1 MAEEQETEAQGTEP
15 NIELVEATELAEA
28 VSDTVEVAAELPA
41 AEPTPPAQ
49 STFIDL
55 LKHGQ
60 VATPSLFSAPPDE
73 PLGMDGWKQLTLA
86 TQHGA
91 WDVIYTST
99 TRRCHDFARLL
110 AQRLN
115 CEFIPDER
123 LCELNF
129 GSWVGLT
136 QEEIFARDPELLQ
149 QYYFQPRRFIAPAG
163 ESMDYFMW
171 RVAEVWAEVLAA
183 HQGKRILI
191 LTHTGVIRAIIAKA
205 LDLLYQK
212 SLRFAVHSACFT
224 RLQIYPDGEVTLLA
238 HGVKAV

>member
-1 MAEEQETEAQGTEP
+1 MAEEQTPDAKQAPIDLNKAETETPSSELEP
-15 NIELVEATELAEA
+15 ALEEA
-28 VSDTVEVAAELPA
+28 VPRQ
-41 AEPTPPAQ
+41 Q

-60 VATPSLFSAPPDE
+60 VATPSLFCAPADE

-86 TQHGA
+86 TQNGA
-91 WDVIYTST
+91 WDVIYSST

-115 CEFIPDER
+115 CDFIPDER

-129 GSWVGLT
+129 GAWIGLT
-136 QEEIFARDPELLQ
+136 QAQIFARDPELLQ
-149 QYYFQPRRFIAPAG
+149 QYYFQPRRFIAPEG

-171 RVAEVWAEVLAA
+171 RVSEIWEEILATQ
-183 HQGKRILI
+183 QGKRVLI
-191 LTHTGVIRAIIAKA
+191 LTHTGVIRGMVAKS

-212 SLRFAVHSACFT
+212 SLRFAVHPACFT
-224 RLQIYPDGEVTLLA
+224 RLQIYPDGEVSLEA
-238 HGVKAV
+238 HGVKAL

>member
-1 MAEEQETEAQGTEP
+1 MAEEQIPEAQEVEP
-15 NIELVEATELAEA
+15 K
-28 VSDTVEVAAELPA
+28 SEVAAVSEALVI
-41 AEPTPPAQ
+41 EPETFAIEQVQPIR
-49 STFIDL
+49 STYIDL

-73 PLGMDGWKQLTLA
+73 PLGMEGWKQLTLA
-86 TQHGA
+86 TQQGA
-91 WDVIYTST
+91 WDVVYSST

-110 AQRLN
+110 AQRLD

-149 QYYFQPRRFIAPAG
+149 QYYFQPRRFIAPNG

-171 RVAEVWAEVLAA
+171 RVAEVWAELLEAQ
-183 HQGKRILI
+183 QGKRILI

-212 SLRFAVHSACFT
+212 SLRFAVHPACFT
-224 RLQIYPDGEVTLLA
+224 RLQIYPDGEVTLLG
-238 HGVKAV
+238 HGLKTV

>member
-1 MAEEQETEAQGTEP
+1 MAEEEILEVQGLE
-15 NIELVEATELAEA
+15 
-28 VSDTVEVAAELPA
+28 PA
-41 AEPTPPAQ
+41 AEQAKLVKQEVVVEEGGQMLLERPAPQ
-49 STFIDL
+49 ALNSTFIDL

-86 TQHGA
+86 TQQGA

-115 CEFIPDER
+115 CEFVPDER
-123 LCELNF
+123 FCELNF

-149 QYYFQPRRFIAPAG
+149 QYYFQPRRFIAPNG

-171 RVAEVWAEVLAA
+171 RVAEAWADLLEAQ
-183 HQGKRILI
+183 QGKRVLI

-212 SLRFAVHSACFT
+212 SLRFAVHSASFT
-224 RLQIYPDGEVTLLA
+224 RLQIYPDGEVSLLG
-238 HGVKAV
+238 HGLKSL

>member
-1 MAEEQETEAQGTEP
+1 MAEEQKPEAQGTESSV
-15 NIELVEATELAEA
+15 ELVEAVFE
-28 VSDTVEVAAELPA
+28 TVELEAEVPA
-41 AEPTPPAQ
+41 VEPQPPIQ
-49 STFIDL
+49 STFVDL

-86 TQHGA
+86 TQHGS
-91 WDVIYTST
+91 WDVIYCST

-110 AQRLN
+110 AQRLD
-115 CEFIPDER
+115 CEFIPDDR

-136 QEEIFARDPELLQ
+136 HDEVYARDPELLQ

-171 RVAEVWAEVLAA
+171 RVAEVWAEVLER
-183 HQGKRILI
+183 HPGKRILI

-212 SLRFAVHSACFT
+212 SLRFAVTSACFT

-238 HGVKAV
+238 HGVRSV